1 MSEQPKKLGWRQ
13 RIEVNTGLLRVYRD
27 ALRLAWQ
34 ASKSDFA
41 LLTLLTLLQ
50 GIVPALT
57 IYITKLIV
65 DAVTIAP
72 GSITPGAIRITELVA
87 LWIGALLLGHALQPW
102 HALLS
107 GNLNERLSNEVLIR
121 VIRKANSFPDLEPF
135 ENKKFYDDLQT
146 IYNESGYRPIN
157 FVFQTIGIGLAI
169 FSSLS
174 FLVLLGTLAWWIP
187 LLVLVS
193 GVPALLVQRQL
204 ERDGFWWEQDK
215 NEDRRMMMYTRRVA
229 TTDEFA
235 KEVRLYGLGDY
246 FERRYTASFK
256 AMHGSMR
263 ALRNRKALVPIPTT
277 LLSLVGN
284 GFAFYWIV
292 AGVANGTVTAG
303 GAVLFE
309 IGRASCRERVCS
321 TV

>member
-13 RIEVNTGLLRVYRD
+13 RLETSAGLLGVYGG

-34 ASKSDFA
+34 SSKSDFA

-50 GIVPALT
+50 GIVLALT

-65 DAVTIAP
+65 DAVTVAP
-72 GSITPGAIRITELVA
+72 SAIRITELVA

-146 IYNESGYRPIN
+146 IYNESVYRPIN
-157 FVFQTIGIGLAI
+157 FVLQTIGISLAI
-169 FSSLS
+169 FSSLF

-235 KEVRLYGLGDY
+235 KEVRLYGLGD
-246 FERRYTASFK
+246 
-256 AMHGSMR
+256 
-263 ALRNRKALVPIPTT
+263 
-277 LLSLVGN
+277 
-284 GFAFYWIV
+284 
-292 AGVANGTVTAG
+292 
-303 GAVLFE
+303 
-309 IGRASCRERVCS
+309 
-321 TV
+321 